1 MIMDKAMLQFQSCT
15 VYLLK
20 KKLADIVAIL
30 KGISRL
36 SSLNHAEYKALFV
49 CIPPFSDVC

>member
-1 MIMDKAMLQFQSCT
+1 MIIDKAMLQFQSCT
-15 VYLLK
+15 VFVK
-20 KKLADIVAIL
+20 KNLADIVAIL
-30 KGISRL
+30 KSISRL